1 LFPEEVYATEEV
13 EQQKQ
18 WGSFFFVR
26 PLIFYAV
33 GLFTWRT

>member
-1 LFPEEVYATEEV
+1 LFPEEVNATEE
-13 EQQKQ
+13 EEEQ